1 MHIEAGAFRQAVASV
16 CGLVLLLAG
25 YSAACAAEPLAP
37 RHAANEREIA
47 LAAAELRA
55 SNVELQRNEREY
67 RTQREQGQLSDAQAV
82 EFAEFVAGL
91 RHRMFA
97 DCVRLQDLGGDP
109 SAHALDCEENPQG
122 TQQALGIAV
131 LADLKPAL
139 SEAEQAELIDGEL
152 RKIEAELDELL
163 MTRQDEL
170 RRIEQSRP
178 PRGSSAAQGQSGG
191 GDNETANAE
200 AATASGSAKTAGG
213 SAGTGSDS
221 EQSEQSEG
229 QGKGGISGGRSGRV
243 GESGAGLG
251 RAKEGTVQR
260 AQRSSRVAGG
270 VDDDVLAR
278 QLREAAENETD
289 PILRDK
295 LWDEYRKYKESI
307 R

>member
-1 MHIEAGAFRQAVASV
+1 MWMRAEGMAVRIDASVFRQAVTAA

-37 RHAANEREIA
+37 RRAATEREVA
-47 LAAAELRA
+47 TAVAELRA
-55 SNVELQRNEREY
+55 SNAELRRNEREY
-67 RTQREQGQLSDAQAV
+67 RTQREQGRLSDADAL

-97 DCVRLQDLGGDP
+97 DCVRLQDLGGDA
-109 SAHALDCEENPQG
+109 SEHALDCEEDPQG
-122 TQQALGIAV
+122 AQEALGIAV
-131 LADLKPAL
+131 LPNLKPAL
-139 SEAEQAELIDGEL
+139 TEAEKAELLDRDL
-152 RKIEAELDELL
+152 RKIEAELDDLL

-178 PRGSSAAQGQSGG
+178 PRESSTAQGQSGG
-191 GDNETANAE
+191 GGNETAN
-200 AATASGSAKTAGG
+200 GSAKTAGG
-213 SAGTGSDS
+213 SAGTGNG
-221 EQSEQSEG
+221 SEQSEG
-229 QGKGGISGGRSGRV
+229 QGEGGITGGSSARV
-243 GESGAGLG
+243 GEPGAGLG
-251 RAKEGTVQR
+251 RAKQGAGQR
-260 AQRSSRVAGG
+260 APRSNRVAGG